1 MHPPSWEKIRALF
14 TGHQPVRDS
23 SITTRLPRHAFQTS
37 VLYRQ
42 TGGLFWYK
50 GTIENAS
57 GTGILLRGE
66 KYIPVDTTIEVL
78 FTPPGQA
85 GTRKEDDVFCWGK
98 VVRTMAPS
106 VLNAQ
111 PALAT
116 KIMRH
121 RPQAK
126 FLADS
131 DTPFKTS
138 RQ

>member
-1 MHPPSWEKIRALF
+1 MHPPSSEKRRALF
-14 TGHQPVRDS
+14 TGHRPVRDS
-23 SITTRLPRHAFQTS
+23 SVTTRLPRRAFQTS
-37 VLYRQ
+37 IIYRQ
-42 TGGLFWYK
+42 IGGLFWYK
-50 GTIENAS
+50 GTVENAS
-57 GTGILLRGE
+57 STGMLFRGE
-66 KYIPVDTTIEVL
+66 KYVPVDTTIEVV

-85 GTRKEDDVFCWGK
+85 GTRSEEDVFCWGK
-98 VVRTMAPS
+98 VVRTMPPS

-138 RQ
+138 GQ

>member
-1 MHPPSWEKIRALF
+1 MHPPSWEKIRTLF
-14 TGHQPVRDS
+14 TGHRPVGDA

-42 TGGLFWYK
+42 AGGLFWYK

-66 KYIPVDTTIEVL
+66 KYIPVDTAIEVA
-78 FTPPGQA
+78 FTPPGPA
-85 GTRKEDDVFCWGK
+85 GTSSAEDVFCWGK
-98 VVRTMAPS
+98 VVRTMPPS
-106 VLNAQ
+106 ALNAQ

-116 KIMRH
+116 KIMRY
-121 RPQAK
+121 RPRAK
-126 FLADS
+126 SLSDS